1 MLKLPK
7 QNRYA
12 RSVLPGRPDWSWPD
26 GKRLAFYIAT
36 NVETFAFGT
45 GVSPDAVVLNAP
57 PTICNF
63 AWRDYGNRVAFWNL
77 YDLLDEFGIRTSC
90 LVNSLVFD
98 EYPEIIERIQGRGDA
113 IVGHGRTN
121 AETLRGLWEDDERAL
136 IAEATET
143 IKAHTGKPPRGWLG
157 PGAAETPVTPDL
169 LKEAGYEYLLDWP
182 CDDQPVW
189 IETRAGRLMSVP
201 YPFELND
208 MGQIL
213 WRQHTAREFA
223 HMVTDQF
230 DELIRQ
236 SDDHPVVM
244 CVSVHPYLIG
254 QPFRLAALRRALKH
268 ITSHPGFDK
277 VWITNSDDIYDYCK
291 TLEPGLIQ

>member
-12 RSVLPGRPDWSWPD
+12 RSVLPGRPDWSWPE

-57 PTICNF
+57 PTIRNF
-63 AWRDYGNRVAFWNL
+63 AWRDYGNRIAFWNL

-90 LVNSLVFD
+90 LVNSLMFD
-98 EYPEIIERIQGRGDA
+98 EYPEIIERIQKRGDA

-121 AETLRGLWEDDERAL
+121 AETLRGLWEEDERAL

-143 IKAHTGKPPRGWLG
+143 IKARTGKPPRGWLG

-213 WRQHTAREFA
+213 WRQHTAREFS
-223 HMVTDQF
+223 HMVIDQF
-230 DELIRQ
+230 DELVRQ

-244 CVSVHPYLIG
+244 CVSLHPYLIG
-254 QPFRLAALRRALKH
+254 QPFRLTALRRALEH
-268 ITSHPGFDK
+268 ITGHPGFDK
-277 VWITNSDDIYDYCK
+277 VWLTNSDDIYDYCR
-291 TLEPGLIQ
+291 TLEPGILQ

>member
-1 MLKLPK
+1 MLQLPK

-12 RSVLPGRPDWSWPD
+12 RSILPERPDWSWPE

-36 NVETFAFGT
+36 NVEVFAFGT
-45 GVSPDAVVLNAP
+45 GGRPDAVNLAMQ
-57 PTICNF
+57 PTIRNY

-77 YDLLDEFGIRTSC
+77 YDLLDEMNIRTSA
-90 LVNSLVFD
+90 LINSLVYED
-98 EYPEIIERIQGRGDA
+98 YPEIPARIRERGDA

-121 AETLRGLWEDDERAL
+121 AETLRGLWEADERAL

-143 IKAHTGKPPRGWLG
+143 LERHEGRKPRGWLG
-157 PGAAETPVTPDL
+157 PGAMETPVTPDL
-169 LKEAGYEYLLDWP
+169 LKEAGYEYILDWP

-189 IETRAGRLMSVP
+189 IETRAGRLLSVP

-208 MGQIL
+208 IGQIL
-213 WRQHTAREFA
+213 WRQHTAREFS

-244 CVSVHPYLIG
+244 CVSLHPLSHRPALPADRAAQGVETHHRTSRPRPGLVHPLG
-254 QPFRLAALRRALKH
+254 
-268 ITSHPGFDK
+268 
-277 VWITNSDDIYDYCK
+277 
-291 TLEPGLIQ
+291 

>member
-1 MLKLPK
+1 M
-7 QNRYA
+7 
-12 RSVLPGRPDWSWPD
+12 
-26 GKRLAFYIAT
+26 
-36 NVETFAFGT
+36 
-45 GVSPDAVVLNAP
+45 VLNAP
-57 PTICNF
+57 PTIRNF
-63 AWRDYGNRVAFWNL
+63 AWRDYGNRIAFWNL

-98 EYPEIIERIQGRGDA
+98 EYPEIIERIRTRGDA

-169 LKEAGYEYLLDWP
+169 LKESGYEYLLDWP

-213 WRQHTAREFA
+213 WRQNTAREFSQ
-223 HMVTDQF
+223 MVTDQF

-244 CVSVHPYLIG
+244 CVSLHPYLIG
-254 QPFRLAALRRALKH
+254 QPFRLAALRQTLEH

-277 VWITNSDDIYDYCK
+277 VWITTSDDIYDYCR

>member
-1 MLKLPK
+1 MLKLPT

-12 RSVLPGRPDWSWPD
+12 RSILPDRPDWSWPG
-26 GKRLAFYIAT
+26 GKRLAFYVAT
-36 NVETFAFGT
+36 NIEVFAFGA

-57 PTICNF
+57 PTIRNY

-77 YDLLDEFGIRTSC
+77 YDLLDEMGIRSSG
-90 LVNSLVFD
+90 LVNSLVCED
-98 EYPEIIERIQGRGDA
+98 YPEIVARLRERGDA

-136 IAEATET
+136 IAEATGT
-143 IKAHTGKPPRGWLG
+143 ITAHTGKAPRGWLG
-157 PGAAETPVTPDL
+157 PGAAETPATPDL

-189 IETRAGRLMSVP
+189 IETRAGRLLSVP

-223 HMVTDQF
+223 DMIMDQF
-230 DELIRQ
+230 DELVRQ
-236 SDDHPVVM
+236 SDDHPLVM
-244 CVSVHPYLIG
+244 CVSLHPYLIG
-254 QPFRLAALRRALKH
+254 QPFRLAALRRALEH
-268 ITSHPGFDK
+268 IAEHPDRDR
-277 VWITNSDDIYDYCK
+277 VWFTHSDEIADHCR
-291 TLEPGLIQ
+291 TLEPGLIA